1 MELGALLPAL
11 LGLLPAPEEFAHLHP
26 PGPAA
31 PSVPRR
37 AAVDVRVS
45 RDGTGTFGLL
55 LEDTTA
61 LVVRLDPHGAA
72 ALAGLRRGDRVLCVD
87 GAPLV
92 GGTGG
97 GIARAVLASPNSNLF
112 LTPYPLNPTLS
123 PIYNPNPNPN
133 PQPQP

>member
-1 MELGALLPAL
+1 MLPAL
-11 LGLLPAPEEFAHLHP
+11 LSLLPEAEEAADLHP

-31 PSVPRR
+31 PSAPRR
-37 AAVDVRVS
+37 VTMDVRVS

-92 GGTGG
+92 G
-97 GIARAVLASPNSNLF
+97 
-112 LTPYPLNPTLS
+112 
-123 PIYNPNPNPN
+123 
-133 PQPQP
+133 